1 MSTGE
6 IAEKLNLG
14 LNTFEYNLDPI
25 LSRLDEGFRA
35 NGVRDRKKRP
45 ARQLKYN
52 SPCPCLQR
60 CPQGISY

>member
-6 IAEKLNLG
+6 IAEKLSLG
-14 LNTFEYNLDPI
+14 LNTFEYNL
-25 LSRLDEGFRA
+25 
-35 NGVRDRKKRP
+35 
-45 ARQLKYN
+45 QLKYN